1 MVGIPPSYDKLEFIT
16 INNYLSMQP
25 INQTYIN
32 SFNTIFWKIAQH
44 RINDIDNLFGNKNHI
59 RNLTHTSTTTT
70 QVMIDTKNIMS
81 HK

>member
-32 SFNTIFWKIAQH
+32 SFNTIFEKLHNIESMISIIYLGI
-44 RINDIDNLFGNKNHI
+44 RIIFVI
-59 RNLTHTSTTTT
+59 
-70 QVMIDTKNIMS
+70 
-81 HK
+81 